1 VKGSTAAAP
10 ITGKQRIA
18 VLDVLRGF
26 AIFGILLVNMQGFS
40 STGYRA
46 DDGERLWPA
55 PADRIAESLIS
66 YGATGKFMILFT
78 VLFGLSVSI
87 QMERSTASGHPFLRL
102 QLRRLLVLL
111 AIGLVHA
118 HLIWFGD
125 ILVSYALAGLLLL
138 LFRRCR
144 LRTILVWAI
153 VLNILSFA
161 QLEIHTL
168 RNLGGDAREELTAG
182 IGPASAPAAVSV
194 YAHGS
199 FAEVTRQRTHDFW
212 NDNADLHNIVA
223 RRLSFFL
230 LGLYIGRLGILG
242 DVRGHRRLLRTV
254 LRRAVVIGVLAHL
267 AGYLLSL
274 QGLPAWMKLLRLP
287 LTMVGNPAM
296 ACAYAVGVVLLFQRS
311 RVSRLVAPL
320 AAVGRAALSNYLL
333 QSLICTAIFYRHGFG
348 LHGQVGPAAGMALSV
363 VIFSLQAPASAW
375 WLRRFR
381 FGPVEWVWRSLTY
394 GRLQPMRVE
403 SGRGD

>member
-1 VKGSTAAAP
+1 MRAPAAAP
-10 ITGKQRIA
+10 TAGKQRIA

-40 STGYRA
+40 STSYRA
-46 DDGERLWPA
+46 DNGDRLWPGLV
-55 PADRIAESLIS
+55 DRIAESLIS

-87 QMERSTASGHPFLRL
+87 QMERSTAAGHPFLRL
-102 QLRRLLVLL
+102 QIRRLLVLL

-144 LRTILVWAI
+144 ARTILIWAI
-153 VLNILSFA
+153 VLNVLSFA

-168 RNLGGDAREELTAG
+168 RSFSGGAREEPAAG
-182 IGPASAPAAVSV
+182 VGPASAPAEPSV
-194 YAHGS
+194 YARGS
-199 FAEVTRQRTHDFW
+199 FTEITRQRTRDFW

-230 LGLYIGRLGILG
+230 LGFYIGRLGILG
-242 DVRGHRRLLRTV
+242 DLRRHRRLLRTA
-254 LRRAVVIGVLAHL
+254 LRRAVIIGVLAHL
-267 AGYLLSL
+267 AGYVLSL
-274 QGLPAWMKLLRLP
+274 QGWPPWMKLLRLP
-287 LTMVGNPAM
+287 LNMVGNPAM
-296 ACAYAVGVVLLFQRS
+296 ACAYAVAVVFLFQRS
-311 RVSRLVAPL
+311 TWSRLATPL
-320 AAVGRAALSNYLL
+320 AAVGRGALSNYLL
-333 QSLICTAIFYRHGFG
+333 QSVICTTIFYRHGLG

-363 VIFSLQAPASAW
+363 VIFSLQALASTW

-381 FGPVEWVWRSLTY
+381 FGPVEWIWRSLTY

-403 SGRGD
+403 TARAD

>member
-1 VKGSTAAAP
+1 MAAP
-10 ITGKQRIA
+10 TAGKQRIA

-46 DDGERLWPA
+46 DNGERLWTA
-55 PADRIAESLIS
+55 PVDRIAESLIS

-87 QMERSTASGHPFLRL
+87 QMERSAAGDHPFLRL

-118 HLIWFGD
+118 HLIWYGD
-125 ILVSYALAGLLLL
+125 VLVSYALAGLLLL

-144 LRTILVWAI
+144 PRTILIWAI
-153 VLNILSFA
+153 VLNVLSFT
-161 QLEIHTL
+161 QLEIQTL
-168 RNLGGDAREELTAG
+168 RSLDGRAREEPAAG
-182 IGPASAPAAVSV
+182 VGPASAPAEASV

-199 FAEVTRQRTHDFW
+199 FAEITRQRTRDFW
-212 NDNADLHNIVA
+212 SDNADLHNIVA

-230 LGLYIGRLGILG
+230 LGLYVGRLGILR
-242 DVRGHRRLLRTV
+242 DVRGHRRLFRTA

-267 AGYLLSL
+267 AGYVLSL
-274 QGLPAWMKLLRLP
+274 QGLPPWMKLLRLP
-287 LTMVGNPAM
+287 MTMVGNPAM
-296 ACAYAVGVVLLFQRS
+296 ACAYAVAVVLLFQMPTM
-311 RVSRLVAPL
+311 SRLAAPL

-333 QSLICTAIFYRHGFG
+333 QSVICTAIFYRHGLG
-348 LHGQVGPAAGMALSV
+348 LHGQAGPAAGMALSV

-394 GRLQPMRVE
+394 GRLQPMRAE
-403 SGRGD
+403 PARAD

>member
-1 VKGSTAAAP
+1 VRGPARAAP
-10 ITGKQRIA
+10 TAGKQRIA

-40 STGYRA
+40 SVSYRA
-46 DDGERLWPA
+46 ENGDRLWTA
-55 PADRIAESLIS
+55 PVDRIAESLIS

-87 QMERSTASGHPFLRL
+87 QMERTGADHPFLRL

-111 AIGLVHA
+111 AIGLIHA
-118 HLIWFGD
+118 HLIWYGD

-144 LRTILVWAI
+144 PRTILIWAI
-153 VLNILSFA
+153 VLNVLSFA
-161 QLEIHTL
+161 QLESHTL
-168 RNLGGDAREELTAG
+168 GSLDGGARLEQAAG
-182 IGPASAPAAVSV
+182 PGAASPPAEASV

-199 FAEVTRQRTHDFW
+199 FAEITRQRTRDFW
-212 NDNADLHNIVA
+212 TDNADLHNIVA

-242 DVRGHRRLLRTV
+242 DLRAHRRLLRTA
-254 LRRAVVIGVLAHL
+254 LGRAVVIGVLAHL
-267 AGYLLSL
+267 AGYVLSL
-274 QGLPAWMKLLRLP
+274 QGLPASLKLLRLP

-296 ACAYAVGVVLLFQRS
+296 ACAYAAAVVLLFQMPAVR
-311 RVSRLVAPL
+311 RLAAPL

-333 QSLICTAIFYRHGFG
+333 QSVICTAIFYRHGLG
-348 LHGQVGPAAGMALSV
+348 LHGKVGPAAGMALSV
-363 VIFSLQAPASAW
+363 VIFALQAPVSAW

-403 SGRGD
+403 LARAD